1 MDKFFDSLRETELA
15 IAERKRSI
23 NAAASAIGRPD
34 RRRTGRARVE
44 IPMLVYGYTLHDGPF
59 AEKTSTIEINA
70 HGALIAME
78 TVVPPG
84 ERLLLTNEIN
94 QKTQQCIV
102 LSVTT
107 RQRSQEEVAVAF
119 ATAAPQFWQ
128 K

>member
-1 MDKFFDSLRETELA
+1 MAKFFDSLRETELA
-15 IAERKRSI
+15 IAKRKRSL
-23 NAAASAIGRPD
+23 NAATSAMGRQD
-34 RRRTGRARVE
+34 RRRTRRARVQ
-44 IPMLVYGYTLHDGPF
+44 IPLLVYGYTLNDGPF

-84 ERLLLTNEIN
+84 ERLLLTNETN

-107 RQRSQEEVAVAF
+107 RQRCEEEVAVAF
-119 ATAAPQFWQ
+119 ATAAPQFWR